1 MVLPKELNLTTVIHE
16 VYSTNLGKVFFH
28 APVLKP
34 LDFRN
39 SGNRGYSTLALII
52 LLIFVLFL
60 EFQISLTCFLSC
72 ALAAGACSKIK
83 EKKSPIYSI
92 CDVGVLGRR
101 ANGTH

>member
-1 MVLPKELNLTTVIHE
+1 MHQFLSLLVSGKFLYDFLFFCFYHFIKNAYNTTCSCRFCQCI
-16 VYSTNLGKVFFH
+16 
-28 APVLKP
+28 
-34 LDFRN
+34 RN

-92 CDVGVLGRR
+92 CAMVHL
-101 ANGTH
+101 